1 VPKPVRSGIR
11 VSPRFRHKSP
21 FFKILPIDTPDG
33 AVILLY
39 HHTWYRSFE
48 LPKAVPLLIS
58 VSPGNP
64 RSIARQICDG
74 IRMAIASGQ
83 VPVGAQ
89 LPSVRGLAQQLAIN
103 PKTVARAYGDL
114 TSEGLLD
121 ARPGMG
127 LYVAAPR
134 QRLADAE
141 RERRLGL
148 AIDAFSVEVVG
159 LGYPLEHVLD
169 RVNAALAPCLNKR
182 SA

>member
-1 VPKPVRSGIR
+1 MSK
-11 VSPRFRHKSP
+11 
-21 FFKILPIDTPDG
+21 T
-33 AVILLY
+33 
-39 HHTWYRSFE
+39 
-48 LPKAVPLLIS
+48 VPLLIS

-64 RSIARQICDG
+64 RSIAQQICDG

-83 VPVGAQ
+83 LPVGAQ

-103 PKTVARAYGDL
+103 PKTVAKAYGDL

-121 ARPGMG
+121 ARQGMG

-134 QRLADAE
+134 QRFSDAE

-148 AIDAFSVEVVG
+148 AVDAFSVEVVG
-159 LGYPLEHVLD
+159 LGFPLEHILD
-169 RVNAALAPCLNKR
+169 RVSAALAPCLNKKH